1 MGLLSLDPLT
11 LEIKRR
17 ASTSAEERKYSEDLL
32 PLLVGHSKRHRL
44 LVTLLLMNAAANEAL
59 PLFLDELFP
68 GKLASILVSVTL
80 VLFFGE
86 IVPSGK
92 VTFVLYDCLLHMA
105 YFPFVMC

>member
-1 MGLLSLDPLT
+1 MCNVVYCCELLTSHAHISQPLS

-17 ASTSAEERKYSEDLL
+17 ASPSLQEQQYSEQLL

-44 LVTLLLMNAAANEAL
+44 LVSLLLLNSLANEAL

-68 GKLASILVSVTL
+68 SKYVAILVSVTL

-86 IVPSGK
+86 IVPSK
-92 VTFVLYDCLLHMA
+92 YTCML
-105 YFPFVMC
+105 